1 MRPPAEREAPD
12 PGDRSLARRIDNQN
26 PRSHRHDRP
35 LLCADAD
42 GGNVNDAKAAFAL
55 LERTGRMRYRLADKG
70 YDADRV
76 RRFYVTPEPFL
87 SFPGDE
93 TTNVPSATT
102 KTDTAADT

>member
-1 MRPPAEREAPD
+1 
-12 PGDRSLARRIDNQN
+12 
-26 PRSHRHDRP
+26 
-35 LLCADAD
+35 
-42 GGNVNDAKAAFAL
+42 
-55 LERTGRMRYRLADKG
+55 MRYRLADKG